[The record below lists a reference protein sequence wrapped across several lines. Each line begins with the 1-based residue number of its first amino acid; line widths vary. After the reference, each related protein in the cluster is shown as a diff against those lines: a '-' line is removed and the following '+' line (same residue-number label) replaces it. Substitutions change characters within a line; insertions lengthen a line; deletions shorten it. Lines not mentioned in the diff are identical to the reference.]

1 MKFGAAAILLASI
14 FSLCTTAE
22 AEPVR
27 VMSFNIRN
35 SRAKDGENAWD
46 KRKAFFVAT
55 IRAYDPDLLGMQEV
69 LLDQAEYLKK
79 ELAEYGFAGV
89 GRDDGKEAGEFSPV
103 MFRKARFELVEWGT
117 YWLSETPEKVGSKGW
132 DAALPRIMTW
142 AKLKDKTT
150 GGTILY
156 ANTHWD
162 HKGNKARVESG
173 KLMRKL
179 IEGKIGD
186 QPAIVTGDFNSNES
200 SAQYRSLTAGDGS
213 GVKLID
219 AYREVHPEVEADE
232 ATFHGFKG
240 TKAGK
245 RIDWILHS
253 PQWVARGAG
262 IDRTE
267 KEGKFPSDHFAVT
280 AEVELK

>member
-1 MKFGAAAILLASI
+1 MQPGARMKLGVLAVLSAVL
-14 FSLCTTAE
+14 FSLCTAAA

-46 KRKAFFVAT
+46 YKRKVLFVAT

-79 ELAEYGFAGV
+79 ELSEYGFAGV

-103 MFRKARFELVEWGT
+103 MFRKARFELVDWGT

-156 ANTHWD
+156 
-162 HKGNKARVESG
+162 
-173 KLMRKL
+173 
-179 IEGKIGD
+179 
-186 QPAIVTGDFNSNES
+186 
-200 SAQYRSLTAGDGS
+200 
-213 GVKLID
+213 
-219 AYREVHPEVEADE
+219 
-232 ATFHGFKG
+232 
-240 TKAGK
+240 
-245 RIDWILHS
+245 
-253 PQWVARGAG
+253 
-262 IDRTE
+262 
-267 KEGKFPSDHFAVT
+267 
-280 AEVELK
+280 